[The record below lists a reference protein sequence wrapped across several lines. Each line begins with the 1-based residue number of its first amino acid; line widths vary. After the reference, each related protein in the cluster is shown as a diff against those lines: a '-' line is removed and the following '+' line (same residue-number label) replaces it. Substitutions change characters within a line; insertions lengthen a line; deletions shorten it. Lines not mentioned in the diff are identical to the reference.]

1 MTSENLRFI
10 LGLKI
15 KTQRTERHLSL
26 RDVAEKTGLSISYL
40 SEIEKGKKYPKPEKL
55 LLLSQVLDLSFDNLV
70 STQLTDQ
77 LDPLKTLLG
86 SEMMRSFP
94 FEIFGITGQDLLE
107 LVAGEPHSASALIQT
122 LSEIVG
128 EYDMHIDH
136 FLHAALR
143 SFQAMK
149 RNYFPELEEAAV
161 QFRKTYQWSIQ
172 NDPSGDALVHLA
184 QKHFGQHVFFDGLP
198 DALGMPEIRSVRIEG
213 APERLYINP
222 KLWASQRIFIL
233 LRELGFKILTLPDA
247 PVVSGSQLGPPK
259 TFEGLLSYFKAS
271 YFAGAVM
278 LDGDTIVDEL
288 QKLFSKTHWD
298 VQHFSQIKARYAVTP
313 ELFLYRLSQLV
324 PGKLGLRHLYY
335 QRFTHPIG
343 SDDFLLTKRLNLSP
357 VFMYHGKG
365 LNEHYCR
372 RWTAL
377 AQLRALS
384 QFPPSSPHQEAVSLK
399 RLEFMDAQANF
410 LSLSISRRLLLKER
424 HLSAITIGL
433 MMDEQLKSVVK
444 FWNDPSIAVVQVNE
458 TCERCSLSPLSCTD
472 RVAPARIYDQHIQ
485 EQKQQEIFQNWI
497 QNIKQS

>member
-15 KTQRTERHLSL
+15 KQQRTELNYSL

-55 LLLSQVLDLSFDNLV
+55 LLLSQVLNLPFDNLV
-70 STQLTDQ
+70 STQLADQ
-77 LDPLKTLLG
+77 LDPLKSLLG
-86 SEMMRSFP
+86 SEMMQSFP

-122 LSEIVG
+122 LTEIVG

-143 SFQAMK
+143 SLQAMK
-149 RNYFPELEEAAV
+149 KNYFQELEDAAIM
-161 QFRKTYQWSIQ
+161 FRKSFQWSLQ
-172 NDPSGDALVHLA
+172 DDPTGSALIKIA
-184 QKHFGQHVFFDGLP
+184 KTHFNQVVLFDGLP
-198 DALGMPEIRSVRIEG
+198 HVLEMPEIRSIRIEG
-213 APERLYINP
+213 TPERLFINP
-222 KLWASQRIFIL
+222 KLWSSQRIFIQ
-233 LRELGFKILTLPDA
+233 LRELGFKILNLPDA
-247 PVVSGSQLGPPK
+247 PMVSGSHIGPSK

-278 LDGDTIVDEL
+278 LDGEVLVQEL
-288 QKLFSKTHWD
+288 TKLFSKPKWD
-298 VQHFSQIKARYAVTP
+298 PAHFTQIKACYNVTP
-313 ELFLYRLSQLV
+313 ELFLYRLSQLI
-324 PGKLGLRHLYY
+324 PGKMGLHLLYY

-343 SDDFLLTKRLNLSP
+343 TDDFLLTKRLNLSP

-384 QFPPSSPHQEAVSLK
+384 QFPPTTPHQETTSLK
-399 RLEFMDAQANF
+399 RLNFMDANASF
-410 LSLSISRRLLLKER
+410 LTFSISRRLLLKDR
-424 HLSAITIGL
+424 HLSAINIGL
-433 MMDEQLKSVVK
+433 MVDDNLKTVVK
-444 FWNDPSIAVVQVNE
+444 FWNDPAIAVVQVNE
-458 TCERCSLSPLSCTD
+458 TCERCSLSALSCTD
-472 RVAPARIYDQHIQ
+472 RAAPARIYEQHQ
-485 EQKQQEIFQNWI
+485 HEKSLQKHFDAWLESV
-497 QNIKQS
+497 KQS